1 MRALAPGEIGVPAAG
16 LTPTS
21 VQVWRIKLDAARAE
35 RARLATTLS
44 TAERSRARS
53 IRFATHRERFTV
65 AHGAVRRILAT
76 YVERDPAALEFTL
89 ERGGKPLLQLE
100 PGEIDL
106 RFNLSHSDGLALLAV
121 AVGREVGVDIERVDE
136 RTEVM
141 KLARRF
147 FAPEEV
153 TALEALPPS
162 ARFEGFF
169 RYWTLKEAYIKALGA
184 GLSVALDSFAISPQ
198 SQEPVRFLRSDRGDS
213 ANWTL
218 HTLEPAERYAAAVVT
233 EGAENSVTGYDFPQP
248 SE

>member
-1 MRALAPGEIGVPAAG
+1 MSVAGIQQRLDEISTITVTGRVVKAVG
-16 LTPTS
+16 LTLEATGLGVSVGQRCHIFSRRRQAILEGEVIGFREQRVIVMPFGPVRGIGAGDLVRYDPTS
-21 VQVWRIKLDAARAE
+21 P
-35 RARLATTLS
+35 RLLVGP
-44 TAERSRARS
+44 
-53 IRFATHRERFTV
+53 H
-65 AHGAVRRILAT
+65 
-76 YVERDPAALEFTL
+76 
-89 ERGGKPLLQLE
+89 LL
-100 PGEIDL
+100 G
-106 RFNLSHSDGLALLAV
+106 RVVDGLGQPIDDKGPLP
-121 AVGREVGVDIERVDE
+121 RSQQ
-136 RTEVM
+136 
-141 KLARRF
+141 
-147 FAPEEV
+147 EEV